1 MKNLKSS
8 SSLLLFLVFILLM
21 GSLSC
26 ARVSGA
32 PDVSL
37 LWSNSMEVNDVAVSG
52 DGGYLAV
59 VNSTVSGG
67 ALFFFRSESANP
79 IWWWLISGEVPL
91 SVVISYDGGQVA
103 LGTSTGY
110 VYYFDNSRTRSGLQ
124 ASSTWRSRDL
134 GGSIERRTIDIADYG
149 QYVLVGGTGESVYY
163 FAGCRA
169 RSTLS
174 EEPTWINY
182 PQSSNDIRAVD
193 LTPDGQ
199 CLAVG
204 GSKAGLGGFVA
215 FYQHANTQPYP
226 TSETWNA
233 RTEIDAPVTDLKV
246 SDDGHSVVAVTSLQL
261 ATLYYWGDAKSLS
274 GDSASTWTSTLPY
287 FCVDMSAD
295 GDNVVAGKPSSAPCG
310 IHFWTGAESL
320 VGTDKPETWARH
332 EGEFILDV
340 AISRDGEI
348 IAAVG
353 DPALAVGRGEY
364 WAYFYSSDGVS
375 LGEFQL
381 DSLSDKI
388 SMSGDGGT
396 VAVGSAVLDSLYV
409 FKITRPV
416 TVGGELGE
424 TEYLSL
430 LAPFFLYGAAVA
442 VGVSLIV
449 AVRRRTP

>member
-1 MKNLKSS
+1 MKNLKST
-8 SSLLLFLVFILLM
+8 SSLLLFLVSILLVS
-21 GSLSC
+21 SLSC
-26 ARVSGA
+26 ARVSGEA
-32 PDVSL
+32 GVSL
-37 LWSNSMEVNDVAVSG
+37 LWSNSMSVNDVAVSG
-52 DGGYLAV
+52 DGEYLAV

-79 IWWWLISGEVPL
+79 IWWWLISEETPL
-91 SVVISYDGGQVA
+91 SVAISYDAGQVA

-110 VYYFDNSRTRSGLQ
+110 VYYFDSSRTRSGLQ
-124 ASSTWRSRDL
+124 ASPTWRSRDL
-134 GGSIERRTIDIADYG
+134 GGGIERRTIDISDDG

-163 FAGCRA
+163 FAGCGA

-182 PQSSNDIRAVD
+182 PQGSNDIRAVD

-199 CLAVG
+199 YLAVG
-204 GSKAGLGGFVA
+204 GSTGLGGFVA

-261 ATLYYWGDAKSLS
+261 ATLYYWRDAKSLS
-274 GDSASTWTSTLPY
+274 GDPASTWNSTLPY

-295 GDNVVAGKPSSAPCG
+295 GGNVVAGKPIFAPCG
-310 IHFWTGAESL
+310 IHFWTGAGSL
-320 VGTDKPETWARH
+320 AGKDKPETWARH
-332 EGEFILDV
+332 EGESILDV

-353 DPALAVGRGEY
+353 DPYRVIGEEY
-364 WAYFYSSDGVS
+364 WAYFYGPDGVS

-388 SMSGDGGT
+388 SMSADGGT

-409 FKITRPV
+409 FKITRPI
-416 TVGGELGE
+416 TVGGELGD
-424 TEYLSL
+424 TDYLSL